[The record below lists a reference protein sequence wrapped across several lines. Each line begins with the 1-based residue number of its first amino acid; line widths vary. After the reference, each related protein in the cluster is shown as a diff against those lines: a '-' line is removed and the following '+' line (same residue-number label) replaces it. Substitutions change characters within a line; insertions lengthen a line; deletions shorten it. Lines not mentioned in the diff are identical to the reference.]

1 MKKGTF
7 IIGFLFLILFL
18 SGQEIQEE
26 AIAINIEVPVR
37 VYKGNKF
44 VENLSIK
51 DFILY
56 EDWKRQKIESVYLIK
71 EISIKMRESFEKE

>member
-7 IIGFLFLILFL
+7 IIGVLFIILFL

-37 VYKGNKF
+37 VYNGNTFVKGLRIN
-44 VENLSIK
+44 
-51 DFILY
+51 DF
-56 EDWKRQKIESVYLIK
+56 EV
-71 EISIKMRESFEKE
+71 FEEG